1 MKPLMLVLA
10 ALSVGALA
18 KFPDEPRFQAK
29 VDLKVSE
36 SQVKAGLTLP
46 LDVVLEA
53 LAKSVG
59 LQPLIYRA
67 YDPSGDPAKAQPPL
81 PNVKLDF
88 QGKPFREVWDL
99 LFATYGAQFNLDY
112 LFLPPDVV
120 VVAPTQV
127 ITALVDAPS
136 RTGAAERR
144 PYIVGIP
151 EIAYRRTETDAQGQ
165 ARTVVNIE
173 GAKAWV
179 QNDLLPFLSR
189 EAAGLNVNWIVV
201 EEGGKLK
208 AILSVLATPEQHAR
222 FSDLLKRA
230 GIDFR
235 PLPALAEPKPR
246 VERTYALTYATFP
259 ELLAFL
265 QGQVPGAQVSVVPT
279 DPKKAVVLA
288 TEEDHARLA
297 ELLKA
302 ADLPKTVRQVYALQ
316 NLTFEEAKARLE
328 PLLQKEL
335 KGARLEAI
343 PGNPKA
349 LLLEATEADQ
359 ALFAELLKAAD
370 LPKTVRQVYA
380 LQNLTFEEAKAR
392 LEPLLQKELKGARLE
407 AIPGNPKAL
416 LLEATEADQ
425 ALFAELLKAADLPKT
440 VRQVYALQNLT
451 FEEAK
456 ARLEPLLQKE
466 LKGARLEA
474 IPGNPKALLLEA
486 TEADQALFAELLKAA
501 DLPKTVR
508 QVYALQNLTFEE
520 AKARLEPLL
529 QKELKGARLE
539 AIPGNPKAL
548 LLEATEADQ
557 ALFAELLK
565 AADLP
570 KTVRQVYALQ
580 NLTFEEAKARL
591 EPLLQKELKG
601 ARLEAIPGNPK
612 ALLLEATEADQALFA
627 ELLKAADLPKTVRQV
642 YALQNLTFEEAKAR
656 LEPLLQKELKG
667 ARLEAIPGNPK
678 ALLLEATEA
687 DQALFAELLKAADL
701 PKTVR
706 QVYALQ
712 NLTFEEAKAR
722 LEPLLQKELKG
733 ARLEA
738 IPGNPKA
745 LLLEAT
751 EADQAL
757 FAELLKAADLPK
769 TVRQVYALQNLT
781 FEEAKARLEPLLQK
795 ELKGARLEAIPG
807 NPKAL
812 LLEATEADQ
821 ALFAELLKAADLPK
835 TVRQVYALQNLTF
848 EEAKARLEPLLQK
861 ELKGARLEAIP
872 GNPKALLLE
881 ATEADQA
888 LFAELLKAADVVPQ
902 APPPQAEAMVRK
914 LYPLR
919 FADAEKV
926 APFLAREV
934 PGIVVQTVPGQPV
947 LSVRGTAKQLSEV
960 ESLLAQI
967 DRAPEQ
973 GPPIF
978 QRTFQLSNAKAKDL
992 AQVLQEALKAKAAP
1006 SARGQG
1012 QSGNPTPT
1020 ATVVADERTN
1030 TLIVTGTAEDL
1041 ALVEGLIPRLDQA
1054 VPQVNLRVRIQEVQS
1069 NLTRSLGLKWNT
1081 IAGGNVVASIL
1092 DSGLSLIFDST
1103 RSLAALNI
1111 VATLDALQ
1119 RQGLSRALRD
1129 VNQTVLNNQ
1138 TARLQSGE
1146 TFLIRRVVENRVER
1160 VPFDIGII
1168 VEVTP
1173 QITADGQILL
1183 NIRAE
1188 VSGNVQRNPV
1198 DGDVDRFTKQVVT
1211 TTLRVR
1217 DGQTVVLGG
1226 LTSQENTQTVQ
1237 GVPILMDIPLIGEL
1251 FKQRTGETT
1260 DRELL
1265 VVITADILKETAERP

>member
-99 LFATYGAQFNLDY
+99 LFATYGAQFGLDY

-165 ARTVVNIE
+165 TRTVVNIE

-189 EAAGLNVNWIVV
+189 EAAGVGVNWIVV

-246 VERTYALTYATFP
+246 VERTYALTHATFP

-297 ELLKA
+297 QLLKA
-302 ADLPKTVRQVYALQ
+302 ADLPKTVR
-316 NLTFEEAKARLE
+316 R
-328 PLLQKEL
+328 
-335 KGARLEAI
+335 
-343 PGNPKA
+343 
-349 LLLEATEADQ
+349 
-359 ALFAELLKAAD
+359 
-370 LPKTVRQVYA
+370 
-380 LQNLTFEEAKAR
+380 
-392 LEPLLQKELKGARLE
+392 
-407 AIPGNPKAL
+407 
-416 LLEATEADQ
+416 
-425 ALFAELLKAADLPKT
+425 
-440 VRQVYALQNLT
+440 
-451 FEEAK
+451 
-456 ARLEPLLQKE
+456 
-466 LKGARLEA
+466 
-474 IPGNPKALLLEA
+474 
-486 TEADQALFAELLKAA
+486 
-501 DLPKTVR
+501 
-508 QVYALQNLTFEE
+508 
-520 AKARLEPLL
+520 
-529 QKELKGARLE
+529 
-539 AIPGNPKAL
+539 
-548 LLEATEADQ
+548 
-557 ALFAELLK
+557 
-565 AADLP
+565 
-570 KTVRQVYALQ
+570 
-580 NLTFEEAKARL
+580 
-591 EPLLQKELKG
+591 
-601 ARLEAIPGNPK
+601 
-612 ALLLEATEADQALFA
+612 
-627 ELLKAADLPKTVRQV
+627 
-642 YALQNLTFEEAKAR
+642 
-656 LEPLLQKELKG
+656 
-667 ARLEAIPGNPK
+667 
-678 ALLLEATEA
+678 
-687 DQALFAELLKAADL
+687 
-701 PKTVR
+701 
-706 QVYALQ
+706 
-712 NLTFEEAKAR
+712 
-722 LEPLLQKELKG
+722 
-733 ARLEA
+733 
-738 IPGNPKA
+738 
-745 LLLEAT
+745 
-751 EADQAL
+751 
-757 FAELLKAADLPK
+757 
-769 TVRQVYALQNLT
+769 
-781 FEEAKARLEPLLQK
+781 
-795 ELKGARLEAIPG
+795 
-807 NPKAL
+807 
-812 LLEATEADQ
+812 
-821 ALFAELLKAADLPK
+821 
-835 TVRQVYALQNLTF
+835 VYALQNLTF

-902 APPPQAEAMVRK
+902 APPPQAEATVRK

-978 QRTFQLSNAKAKDL
+978 QRAFQLSNAKAKDL

-1006 SARGQG
+1006 PAQGQG

>member
-99 LFATYGAQFNLDY
+99 LFATYGAQFGLDY
-112 LFLPPDVV
+112 LFLSPDVV

-179 QNDLLPFLSR
+179 LNDLLPFLSR
-189 EAAGLNVNWIVV
+189 EAAGVGVNWIVV
-201 EEGGKLK
+201 EEGGRLK

-246 VERTYALTYATFP
+246 VERTYALTHATFP

-302 ADLPKTVRQVYALQ
+302 ADLPRTVRRVYALQ

-328 PLLQKEL
+328 PLLQ
-335 KGARLEAI
+335 R
-343 PGNPKA
+343 
-349 LLLEATEADQ
+349 
-359 ALFAELLKAAD
+359 
-370 LPKTVRQVYA
+370 
-380 LQNLTFEEAKAR
+380 
-392 LEPLLQKELKGARLE
+392 
-407 AIPGNPKAL
+407 
-416 LLEATEADQ
+416 
-425 ALFAELLKAADLPKT
+425 
-440 VRQVYALQNLT
+440 
-451 FEEAK
+451 
-456 ARLEPLLQKE
+456 
-466 LKGARLEA
+466 
-474 IPGNPKALLLEA
+474 
-486 TEADQALFAELLKAA
+486 
-501 DLPKTVR
+501 
-508 QVYALQNLTFEE
+508 
-520 AKARLEPLL
+520 
-529 QKELKGARLE
+529 
-539 AIPGNPKAL
+539 
-548 LLEATEADQ
+548 
-557 ALFAELLK
+557 
-565 AADLP
+565 
-570 KTVRQVYALQ
+570 
-580 NLTFEEAKARL
+580 
-591 EPLLQKELKG
+591 
-601 ARLEAIPGNPK
+601 
-612 ALLLEATEADQALFA
+612 
-627 ELLKAADLPKTVRQV
+627 
-642 YALQNLTFEEAKAR
+642 
-656 LEPLLQKELKG
+656 
-667 ARLEAIPGNPK
+667 
-678 ALLLEATEA
+678 
-687 DQALFAELLKAADL
+687 
-701 PKTVR
+701 
-706 QVYALQ
+706 
-712 NLTFEEAKAR
+712 
-722 LEPLLQKELKG
+722 
-733 ARLEA
+733 
-738 IPGNPKA
+738 
-745 LLLEAT
+745 
-751 EADQAL
+751 
-757 FAELLKAADLPK
+757 
-769 TVRQVYALQNLT
+769 
-781 FEEAKARLEPLLQK
+781 
-795 ELKGARLEAIPG
+795 
-807 NPKAL
+807 
-812 LLEATEADQ
+812 
-821 ALFAELLKAADLPK
+821 
-835 TVRQVYALQNLTF
+835 
-848 EEAKARLEPLLQK
+848 

-902 APPPQAEAMVRK
+902 VPPPQAEATVRK

-934 PGIVVQTVPGQPV
+934 PGIVVQPVPGQPV

-992 AQVLQEALKAKAAP
+992 VQVLQEALKAKAAP
-1006 SARGQG
+1006 PAQG
-1012 QSGNPTPT
+1012 QRGNPTPT

-1146 TFLIRRVVENRVER
+1146 TFLVRRVVENRVER

-1168 VEVTP
+1168 VEGTP

-1237 GVPILMDIPLIGEL
+1237 GVPLLMDIPLIGEL

-1265 VVITADILKETAERP
+1265 VVITADILKETAGRP

>member
-136 RTGAAERR
+136 RTGATERR
-144 PYIVGIP
+144 PYVVGIP
-151 EIAYRRTETDAQGQ
+151 EAAYRVAVQGQ
-165 ARTVVNIE
+165 GGQVQVTSNVE
-173 GAKAWV
+173 SAKAWV

-189 EAAGLNVNWIVV
+189 EAAGVGVNWIVV

-246 VERTYALTYATFP
+246 VERTYALTHATFP

-627 ELLKAADLPKTVRQV
+627 ELLKAAD
-642 YALQNLTFEEAKAR
+642 
-656 LEPLLQKELKG
+656 
-667 ARLEAIPGNPK
+667 
-678 ALLLEATEA
+678 
-687 DQALFAELLKAADL
+687 
-701 PKTVR
+701 
-706 QVYALQ
+706 
-712 NLTFEEAKAR
+712 
-722 LEPLLQKELKG
+722 
-733 ARLEA
+733 
-738 IPGNPKA
+738 
-745 LLLEAT
+745 
-751 EADQAL
+751 
-757 FAELLKAADLPK
+757 
-769 TVRQVYALQNLT
+769 
-781 FEEAKARLEPLLQK
+781 
-795 ELKGARLEAIPG
+795 
-807 NPKAL
+807 
-812 LLEATEADQ
+812 
-821 ALFAELLKAADLPK
+821 
-835 TVRQVYALQNLTF
+835 
-848 EEAKARLEPLLQK
+848 
-861 ELKGARLEAIP
+861 
-872 GNPKALLLE
+872 
-881 ATEADQA
+881 
-888 LFAELLKAADVVPQ
+888 VVTQ
-902 APPPQAEAMVRK
+902 APPPQAEATVRK

-1006 SARGQG
+1006 SAQGQG

-1081 IAGGNVVASIL
+1081 ISGGNVVASIL

-1237 GVPILMDIPLIGEL
+1237 GVPLLMDIPLIGEL

-1265 VVITADILKETAERP
+1265 VVITADILKETAGRP

>member
-1 MKPLMLVLA
+1 VKGKLMKPLMLVLA

-99 LFATYGAQFNLDY
+99 LFATYGAQFGLDY

-165 ARTVVNIE
+165 TRTVVNIE

-189 EAAGLNVNWIVV
+189 EAAGVGVNWIVV

-246 VERTYALTYATFP
+246 VERTYALTHATFP

-297 ELLKA
+297 
-302 ADLPKTVRQVYALQ
+302 Q
-316 NLTFEEAKARLE
+316 
-328 PLLQKEL
+328 
-335 KGARLEAI
+335 
-343 PGNPKA
+343 
-349 LLLEATEADQ
+349 
-359 ALFAELLKAAD
+359 
-370 LPKTVRQVYA
+370 
-380 LQNLTFEEAKAR
+380 
-392 LEPLLQKELKGARLE
+392 
-407 AIPGNPKAL
+407 
-416 LLEATEADQ
+416 
-425 ALFAELLKAADLPKT
+425 
-440 VRQVYALQNLT
+440 
-451 FEEAK
+451 
-456 ARLEPLLQKE
+456 
-466 LKGARLEA
+466 
-474 IPGNPKALLLEA
+474 
-486 TEADQALFAELLKAA
+486 
-501 DLPKTVR
+501 
-508 QVYALQNLTFEE
+508 
-520 AKARLEPLL
+520 
-529 QKELKGARLE
+529 
-539 AIPGNPKAL
+539 
-548 LLEATEADQ
+548 
-557 ALFAELLK
+557 
-565 AADLP
+565 
-570 KTVRQVYALQ
+570 
-580 NLTFEEAKARL
+580 
-591 EPLLQKELKG
+591 
-601 ARLEAIPGNPK
+601 
-612 ALLLEATEADQALFA
+612 
-627 ELLKAADLPKTVRQV
+627 
-642 YALQNLTFEEAKAR
+642 
-656 LEPLLQKELKG
+656 
-667 ARLEAIPGNPK
+667 
-678 ALLLEATEA
+678 
-687 DQALFAELLKAADL
+687 
-701 PKTVR
+701 
-706 QVYALQ
+706 
-712 NLTFEEAKAR
+712 
-722 LEPLLQKELKG
+722 
-733 ARLEA
+733 
-738 IPGNPKA
+738 
-745 LLLEAT
+745 
-751 EADQAL
+751 
-757 FAELLKAADLPK
+757 
-769 TVRQVYALQNLT
+769 
-781 FEEAKARLEPLLQK
+781 
-795 ELKGARLEAIPG
+795 
-807 NPKAL
+807 
-812 LLEATEADQ
+812 
-821 ALFAELLKAADLPK
+821 LLKAADLPK

-902 APPPQAEAMVRK
+902 APPPQAEATVRK

-1006 SARGQG
+1006 PAQGQG

-1237 GVPILMDIPLIGEL
+1237 GVPLLMDIPLIGEL

-1265 VVITADILKETAERP
+1265 VVITADILKETAARP

>member
-1 MKPLMLVLA
+1 VKRSLMKPLILALA
-10 ALSVGALA
+10 ALGTGALA
-18 KFPDEPRFQAK
+18 GSFPDEPRFQAK

-36 SQVKAGLTLP
+36 SQVRAGLTLP

-53 LAKSVG
+53 LARSVG

-201 EEGGKLK
+201 EEGGRLK
-208 AILSVLATPEQHAR
+208 AILSVLATSEQHAR

-328 PLLQKEL
+328 PLLQREL

-392 LEPLLQKELKGARLE
+392 LEPLLQRELKGARLE

-456 ARLEPLLQKE
+456 ARLEPLLQRE

-529 QKELKGARLE
+529 QRELKGARLE

-591 EPLLQKELKG
+591 EPLLQRELKG

-656 LEPLLQKELKG
+656 LEPLLQ
-667 ARLEAIPGNPK
+667 R
-678 ALLLEATEA
+678 
-687 DQALFAELLKAADL
+687 
-701 PKTVR
+701 
-706 QVYALQ
+706 
-712 NLTFEEAKAR
+712 
-722 LEPLLQKELKG
+722 
-733 ARLEA
+733 
-738 IPGNPKA
+738 
-745 LLLEAT
+745 
-751 EADQAL
+751 
-757 FAELLKAADLPK
+757 
-769 TVRQVYALQNLT
+769 
-781 FEEAKARLEPLLQK
+781 
-795 ELKGARLEAIPG
+795 
-807 NPKAL
+807 
-812 LLEATEADQ
+812 
-821 ALFAELLKAADLPK
+821 
-835 TVRQVYALQNLTF
+835 
-848 EEAKARLEPLLQK
+848 

-902 APPPQAEAMVRK
+902 APPPQAEATVRK

-934 PGIVVQTVPGQPV
+934 PGVVVQTVPGQPV

-1006 SARGQG
+1006 SAQGQG

-1146 TFLIRRVVENRVER
+1146 TFLIRRVVNDRVER

-1237 GVPILMDIPLIGEL
+1237 GVPLLMDIPLIGEL

-1265 VVITADILKETAERP
+1265 VVITADILKETAGRP

>member
-189 EAAGLNVNWIVV
+189 EAAGPNVNWIVV

-297 ELLKA
+297 QLLKAADLPKTVRQVYALQNLTFEEAKARLEPLLQRELKGARLEAIPGNPKALLLEATEADQALFAELLKA

-328 PLLQKEL
+328 PLLQKELKGARLEAIPGNPKALLLEATEADQALFAELLKAADLPKTVRQVYALQNLTFEEAKARLEPLLQRELKGARLEAIPGNPKALLLEATEADQALFAELLKAADLPKTVRQVYALQNLTFEEAKARLEPLLQKELKGARLEAIPGNPKALLLEATEADQALFAELLKAADLPKTVRQVYALQNLTFEEAKARLEPLLQRELKGARLEAIPGNAKALLLEATEADQALFAELLKAADLPKTVRQVYALQNLTFEEAKARLEPLLQREL

-539 AIPGNPKAL
+539 AIPGNAKAL

-591 EPLLQKELKG
+591 EPLLQRSSRG
-601 ARLEAIPGNPK
+601 PASRPSPATPK
-612 ALLLEATEADQALFA
+612 
-627 ELLKAADLPKTVRQV
+627 PSSWR
-642 YALQNLTFEEAKAR
+642 
-656 LEPLLQKELKG
+656 
-667 ARLEAIPGNPK
+667 
-678 ALLLEATEA
+678 
-687 DQALFAELLKAADL
+687 
-701 PKTVR
+701 
-706 QVYALQ
+706 
-712 NLTFEEAKAR
+712 
-722 LEPLLQKELKG
+722 
-733 ARLEA
+733 
-738 IPGNPKA
+738 
-745 LLLEAT
+745 
-751 EADQAL
+751 
-757 FAELLKAADLPK
+757 
-769 TVRQVYALQNLT
+769 
-781 FEEAKARLEPLLQK
+781 
-795 ELKGARLEAIPG
+795 
-807 NPKAL
+807 
-812 LLEATEADQ
+812 
-821 ALFAELLKAADLPK
+821 
-835 TVRQVYALQNLTF
+835 
-848 EEAKARLEPLLQK
+848 
-861 ELKGARLEAIP
+861 
-872 GNPKALLLE
+872 
-881 ATEADQA
+881 
-888 LFAELLKAADVVPQ
+888 
-902 APPPQAEAMVRK
+902 PPRPTR
-914 LYPLR
+914 PSSPNSSR
-919 FADAEKV
+919 
-926 APFLAREV
+926 
-934 PGIVVQTVPGQPV
+934 
-947 LSVRGTAKQLSEV
+947 
-960 ESLLAQI
+960 
-967 DRAPEQ
+967 
-973 GPPIF
+973 PPTSP
-978 QRTFQLSNAKAKDL
+978 R
-992 AQVLQEALKAKAAP
+992 P
-1006 SARGQG
+1006 SAR
-1012 QSGNPTPT
+1012 STPC
-1020 ATVVADERTN
+1020 RTS
-1030 TLIVTGTAEDL
+1030 
-1041 ALVEGLIPRLDQA
+1041 P
-1054 VPQVNLRVRIQEVQS
+1054 LR
-1069 NLTRSLGLKWNT
+1069 
-1081 IAGGNVVASIL
+1081 
-1092 DSGLSLIFDST
+1092 
-1103 RSLAALNI
+1103 
-1111 VATLDALQ
+1111 
-1119 RQGLSRALRD
+1119 
-1129 VNQTVLNNQ
+1129 
-1138 TARLQSGE
+1138 
-1146 TFLIRRVVENRVER
+1146 
-1160 VPFDIGII
+1160 
-1168 VEVTP
+1168 
-1173 QITADGQILL
+1173 
-1183 NIRAE
+1183 
-1188 VSGNVQRNPV
+1188 
-1198 DGDVDRFTKQVVT
+1198 
-1211 TTLRVR
+1211 
-1217 DGQTVVLGG
+1217 
-1226 LTSQENTQTVQ
+1226 
-1237 GVPILMDIPLIGEL
+1237 
-1251 FKQRTGETT
+1251 
-1260 DRELL
+1260 
-1265 VVITADILKETAERP
+1265 RPKPG

>member
-1 MKPLMLVLA
+1 VKRSLMKPLILALA
-10 ALSVGALA
+10 ALGTGALA
-18 KFPDEPRFQAK
+18 GSFPDEPRFQAK

-81 PNVKLDF
+81 PNVRLDF
-88 QGKPFREVWDL
+88 QGRPFLQVWDL
-99 LFATYGAQFNLDY
+99 LLATYGTQFGLGY

-136 RTGAAERR
+136 RVGAAERR

-165 ARTVVNIE
+165 ARTVVNID

-189 EAAGLNVNWIVV
+189 EAAGMGVNWIVV
-201 EEGGKLK
+201 EEGGRLK
-208 AILSVLATPEQHAR
+208 AILSVLAAPEQHTR
-222 FSDLLKRA
+222 FSDILRRA

-246 VERTYALTYATFP
+246 VERAYALTHATFP

-265 QGQVPGAQVSVVPT
+265 QARLPGVQVSVVPT
-279 DPKKAVVLA
+279 DPKRAIVLA

-302 ADLPKTVRQVYALQ
+302 ADIPKTLRRVYALQ

-343 PGNPKA
+343 PGNAKA
-349 LLLEATEADQ
+349 LLLEATEADH
-359 ALFAELLKAAD
+359 
-370 LPKTVRQVYA
+370 
-380 LQNLTFEEAKAR
+380 
-392 LEPLLQKELKGARLE
+392 
-407 AIPGNPKAL
+407 
-416 LLEATEADQ
+416 
-425 ALFAELLKAADLPKT
+425 
-440 VRQVYALQNLT
+440 
-451 FEEAK
+451 
-456 ARLEPLLQKE
+456 
-466 LKGARLEA
+466 
-474 IPGNPKALLLEA
+474 
-486 TEADQALFAELLKAA
+486 
-501 DLPKTVR
+501 
-508 QVYALQNLTFEE
+508 
-520 AKARLEPLL
+520 
-529 QKELKGARLE
+529 
-539 AIPGNPKAL
+539 
-548 LLEATEADQ
+548 
-557 ALFAELLK
+557 
-565 AADLP
+565 
-570 KTVRQVYALQ
+570 
-580 NLTFEEAKARL
+580 
-591 EPLLQKELKG
+591 
-601 ARLEAIPGNPK
+601 
-612 ALLLEATEADQALFA
+612 
-627 ELLKAADLPKTVRQV
+627 
-642 YALQNLTFEEAKAR
+642 
-656 LEPLLQKELKG
+656 
-667 ARLEAIPGNPK
+667 
-678 ALLLEATEA
+678 
-687 DQALFAELLKAADL
+687 
-701 PKTVR
+701 
-706 QVYALQ
+706 
-712 NLTFEEAKAR
+712 
-722 LEPLLQKELKG
+722 
-733 ARLEA
+733 
-738 IPGNPKA
+738 
-745 LLLEAT
+745 
-751 EADQAL
+751 
-757 FAELLKAADLPK
+757 
-769 TVRQVYALQNLT
+769 
-781 FEEAKARLEPLLQK
+781 
-795 ELKGARLEAIPG
+795 
-807 NPKAL
+807 
-812 LLEATEADQ
+812 
-821 ALFAELLKAADLPK
+821 
-835 TVRQVYALQNLTF
+835 
-848 EEAKARLEPLLQK
+848 
-861 ELKGARLEAIP
+861 
-872 GNPKALLLE
+872 
-881 ATEADQA
+881 A
-888 LFAELLKAADVVPQ
+888 LFAELLKAADV
-902 APPPQAEAMVRK
+902 ATPPPPPREEATLRR

-934 PGIVVQTVPGQPV
+934 PGIVVQTVPGQPL
-947 LSVRGTAKQLSEV
+947 LSVRGTQRQLAEV

-967 DRAPEQ
+967 DQAPKQ
-973 GPPIF
+973 GLPVF
-978 QRTFQLSNAKAKDL
+978 QRSYQLSNAKASEL
-992 AQVLQEALKAKAAP
+992 AKVLQEALQAQRPGVQEGQTPAQP
-1006 SARGQG
+1006 QARQ
-1012 QSGNPTPT
+1012 

-1081 IAGGNVVASIL
+1081 ISGGNVVASIL

-1119 RQGLSRALRD
+1119 KQGLSRALRD

-1237 GVPILMDIPLIGEL
+1237 GVPLLMDIPLIGEL

>member
-1 MKPLMLVLA
+1 MKGKLTKPLMLVLA
-10 ALSVGALA
+10 ALSAGALA

-88 QGKPFREVWDL
+88 RGKPFREVWDL

-165 ARTVVNIE
+165 VRTVVNIE

-189 EAAGLNVNWIVV
+189 EAAGVGVNWIVV

-246 VERTYALTYATFP
+246 VERTYALTHATFP

-297 ELLKA
+297 QLLKA
-302 ADLPKTVRQVYALQ
+302 ADLPRTVRRVYALQ

-328 PLLQKEL
+328 PLLQ
-335 KGARLEAI
+335 R
-343 PGNPKA
+343 
-349 LLLEATEADQ
+349 
-359 ALFAELLKAAD
+359 
-370 LPKTVRQVYA
+370 
-380 LQNLTFEEAKAR
+380 
-392 LEPLLQKELKGARLE
+392 
-407 AIPGNPKAL
+407 
-416 LLEATEADQ
+416 
-425 ALFAELLKAADLPKT
+425 
-440 VRQVYALQNLT
+440 
-451 FEEAK
+451 
-456 ARLEPLLQKE
+456 
-466 LKGARLEA
+466 
-474 IPGNPKALLLEA
+474 
-486 TEADQALFAELLKAA
+486 
-501 DLPKTVR
+501 
-508 QVYALQNLTFEE
+508 
-520 AKARLEPLL
+520 
-529 QKELKGARLE
+529 
-539 AIPGNPKAL
+539 
-548 LLEATEADQ
+548 
-557 ALFAELLK
+557 
-565 AADLP
+565 
-570 KTVRQVYALQ
+570 
-580 NLTFEEAKARL
+580 
-591 EPLLQKELKG
+591 
-601 ARLEAIPGNPK
+601 
-612 ALLLEATEADQALFA
+612 
-627 ELLKAADLPKTVRQV
+627 
-642 YALQNLTFEEAKAR
+642 
-656 LEPLLQKELKG
+656 
-667 ARLEAIPGNPK
+667 
-678 ALLLEATEA
+678 
-687 DQALFAELLKAADL
+687 
-701 PKTVR
+701 
-706 QVYALQ
+706 
-712 NLTFEEAKAR
+712 
-722 LEPLLQKELKG
+722 
-733 ARLEA
+733 
-738 IPGNPKA
+738 
-745 LLLEAT
+745 
-751 EADQAL
+751 
-757 FAELLKAADLPK
+757 
-769 TVRQVYALQNLT
+769 
-781 FEEAKARLEPLLQK
+781 
-795 ELKGARLEAIPG
+795 
-807 NPKAL
+807 
-812 LLEATEADQ
+812 
-821 ALFAELLKAADLPK
+821 
-835 TVRQVYALQNLTF
+835 
-848 EEAKARLEPLLQK
+848 

-902 APPPQAEAMVRK
+902 APPPQAEATVRK

-1006 SARGQG
+1006 SAQGQG
-1012 QSGNPTPT
+1012 GNPTPT
-1020 ATVVADERTN
+1020 ATLVADERTN

-1041 ALVEGLIPRLDQA
+1041 ALVEGLIPKLDQA

-1069 NLTRSLGLKWNT
+1069 NLIRSLGLKWNT

-1146 TFLIRRVVENRVER
+1146 TFFIRRVVENRVER

-1188 VSGNVQRNPV
+1188 VSGNVERNPV

-1237 GVPILMDIPLIGEL
+1237 GVPLLMDIPLIGEL

>member
-1 MKPLMLVLA
+1 VKGKLMKPLMLVLA
-10 ALSVGALA
+10 ALSAGALA
-18 KFPDEPRFQAK
+18 KFPNEPRFQAK

-59 LQPLIYRA
+59 LQPLVYRA

-99 LFATYGAQFNLDY
+99 LFATYGAQFGLDY

-165 ARTVVNIE
+165 IRTVVNIE

-189 EAAGLNVNWIVV
+189 EAAGVGVNWIVV

-208 AILSVLATPEQHAR
+208 AILSVLATSEQHAR

-246 VERTYALTYATFP
+246 VERTYALAHATFP

-297 ELLKA
+297 
-302 ADLPKTVRQVYALQ
+302 Q
-316 NLTFEEAKARLE
+316 
-328 PLLQKEL
+328 
-335 KGARLEAI
+335 
-343 PGNPKA
+343 
-349 LLLEATEADQ
+349 
-359 ALFAELLKAAD
+359 
-370 LPKTVRQVYA
+370 
-380 LQNLTFEEAKAR
+380 
-392 LEPLLQKELKGARLE
+392 
-407 AIPGNPKAL
+407 
-416 LLEATEADQ
+416 
-425 ALFAELLKAADLPKT
+425 
-440 VRQVYALQNLT
+440 
-451 FEEAK
+451 
-456 ARLEPLLQKE
+456 
-466 LKGARLEA
+466 
-474 IPGNPKALLLEA
+474 
-486 TEADQALFAELLKAA
+486 
-501 DLPKTVR
+501 
-508 QVYALQNLTFEE
+508 
-520 AKARLEPLL
+520 
-529 QKELKGARLE
+529 
-539 AIPGNPKAL
+539 
-548 LLEATEADQ
+548 
-557 ALFAELLK
+557 LLK

-902 APPPQAEAMVRK
+902 APPPQAEATVRK

-1006 SARGQG
+1006 SAQGQG

-1237 GVPILMDIPLIGEL
+1237 GVPLLMDIPLIGEL

-1265 VVITADILKETAERP
+1265 VVITADILKETAGRP

>member
-136 RTGAAERR
+136 RTGTAERR
-144 PYIVGIP
+144 PYVVGIP
-151 EIAYRRTETDAQGQ
+151 EAAYRVAVQGQ
-165 ARTVVNIE
+165 GGQVQVTSNVE
-173 GAKAWV
+173 SAKAWV

-189 EAAGLNVNWIVV
+189 EAAGVGVNWIVV

-208 AILSVLATPEQHAR
+208 AILSVLATSEQHAR

-265 QGQVPGAQVSVVPT
+265 QGQVPGAQVSMVPT

-297 ELLKA
+297 QLLKA
-302 ADLPKTVRQVYALQ
+302 ADLPKTVRRVYALQ

-328 PLLQKEL
+328 PLLQRELKGARLEAIPGNPKALLLEAAEADQALFAELLKAADLPKTVRRVYALQNLTFEEAKARLEPLLQREL

-370 LPKTVRQVYA
+370 LPKTVRRVYA

-392 LEPLLQKELKGARLE
+392 LEPLLQRELKGARLE

-440 VRQVYALQNLT
+440 VRRVYALQNLT

-456 ARLEPLLQKE
+456 ARLEPLLQRE

-486 TEADQALFAELLKAA
+486 AEADQALFAELLKAA

-508 QVYALQNLTFEE
+508 RVYALQNLTFEE

-529 QKELKGARLE
+529 QRELKGARLE

-548 LLEATEADQ
+548 LLEAA
-557 ALFAELLK
+557 
-565 AADLP
+565 
-570 KTVRQVYALQ
+570 
-580 NLTFEEAKARL
+580 
-591 EPLLQKELKG
+591 
-601 ARLEAIPGNPK
+601 
-612 ALLLEATEADQALFA
+612 
-627 ELLKAADLPKTVRQV
+627 
-642 YALQNLTFEEAKAR
+642 
-656 LEPLLQKELKG
+656 
-667 ARLEAIPGNPK
+667 
-678 ALLLEATEA
+678 
-687 DQALFAELLKAADL
+687 
-701 PKTVR
+701 
-706 QVYALQ
+706 
-712 NLTFEEAKAR
+712 
-722 LEPLLQKELKG
+722 
-733 ARLEA
+733 
-738 IPGNPKA
+738 
-745 LLLEAT
+745 
-751 EADQAL
+751 
-757 FAELLKAADLPK
+757 
-769 TVRQVYALQNLT
+769 
-781 FEEAKARLEPLLQK
+781 
-795 ELKGARLEAIPG
+795 
-807 NPKAL
+807 
-812 LLEATEADQ
+812 
-821 ALFAELLKAADLPK
+821 
-835 TVRQVYALQNLTF
+835 
-848 EEAKARLEPLLQK
+848 
-861 ELKGARLEAIP
+861 
-872 GNPKALLLE
+872 
-881 ATEADQA
+881 EADQA
-888 LFAELLKAADVVPQ
+888 LFAELLKAADVVTQ
-902 APPPQAEAMVRK
+902 AAPPQAEATVRK

-1006 SARGQG
+1006 SAQGQG

-1119 RQGLSRALRD
+1119 KQGLSRALRD

-1237 GVPILMDIPLIGEL
+1237 GVPLLMDIPLIGEL

-1265 VVITADILKETAERP
+1265 VVITADILKETATRP

>member
-18 KFPDEPRFQAK
+18 KFPDEPRFRAK

-99 LFATYGAQFNLDY
+99 LFATYGAQFGLDY
-112 LFLPPDVV
+112 FFLPPDVV

-144 PYIVGIP
+144 PSIVGIP

-165 ARTVVNIE
+165 ARSVVNIE

-189 EAAGLNVNWIVV
+189 EAAGMGVNWIVV

-246 VERTYALTYATFP
+246 VERTYALTHATFP

-297 ELLKA
+297 QLLKA
-302 ADLPKTVRQVYALQ
+302 ADLPKTVRRVYALQ

-328 PLLQKEL
+328 PLLQ
-335 KGARLEAI
+335 R
-343 PGNPKA
+343 
-349 LLLEATEADQ
+349 
-359 ALFAELLKAAD
+359 
-370 LPKTVRQVYA
+370 
-380 LQNLTFEEAKAR
+380 
-392 LEPLLQKELKGARLE
+392 
-407 AIPGNPKAL
+407 
-416 LLEATEADQ
+416 
-425 ALFAELLKAADLPKT
+425 
-440 VRQVYALQNLT
+440 
-451 FEEAK
+451 
-456 ARLEPLLQKE
+456 
-466 LKGARLEA
+466 
-474 IPGNPKALLLEA
+474 
-486 TEADQALFAELLKAA
+486 
-501 DLPKTVR
+501 
-508 QVYALQNLTFEE
+508 
-520 AKARLEPLL
+520 
-529 QKELKGARLE
+529 
-539 AIPGNPKAL
+539 
-548 LLEATEADQ
+548 
-557 ALFAELLK
+557 
-565 AADLP
+565 
-570 KTVRQVYALQ
+570 
-580 NLTFEEAKARL
+580 
-591 EPLLQKELKG
+591 
-601 ARLEAIPGNPK
+601 
-612 ALLLEATEADQALFA
+612 
-627 ELLKAADLPKTVRQV
+627 
-642 YALQNLTFEEAKAR
+642 
-656 LEPLLQKELKG
+656 
-667 ARLEAIPGNPK
+667 
-678 ALLLEATEA
+678 
-687 DQALFAELLKAADL
+687 
-701 PKTVR
+701 
-706 QVYALQ
+706 
-712 NLTFEEAKAR
+712 
-722 LEPLLQKELKG
+722 
-733 ARLEA
+733 
-738 IPGNPKA
+738 
-745 LLLEAT
+745 
-751 EADQAL
+751 
-757 FAELLKAADLPK
+757 
-769 TVRQVYALQNLT
+769 
-781 FEEAKARLEPLLQK
+781 
-795 ELKGARLEAIPG
+795 
-807 NPKAL
+807 
-812 LLEATEADQ
+812 
-821 ALFAELLKAADLPK
+821 
-835 TVRQVYALQNLTF
+835 
-848 EEAKARLEPLLQK
+848 

-888 LFAELLKAADVVPQ
+888 LFAELLKAADVVTQ
-902 APPPQAEAMVRK
+902 APPPQAEATVRK

-1006 SARGQG
+1006 SAQGQG

-1129 VNQTVLNNQ
+1129 VNQTVLSNQ

-1237 GVPILMDIPLIGEL
+1237 GVPLLMDIPLIGEL

-1265 VVITADILKETAERP
+1265 VVITADILKETAGRP